1 MTTLHEEPL
10 GGHRS
15 LDEEP
20 EDSYSDSEY
29 AAEYEQERQQNKSM
43 ATRSRLTASKTMD
56 SFMDVSS
63 HSNQSY
69 LSYTS
74 SANANMKHL
83 TGLATLSMSSSTSS
97 GYGSQAVSCNNLSNE
112 DIASM
117 RSMSIDETPDF
128 DRVNSNSPPNRQ
140 ARVNPFL
147 KDMPKAKIQEQPEQQ
162 AKKLQEAF
170 THPLEQLESS
180 QNAQSDDDECAQL
193 PKNNNN
199 NLDLVNEPKPLSSQ
213 TDLEE
218 SMSQPKSKTE
228 FATDNQNGNR
238 SSDEL
243 SHSSEDLLEGDG
255 IVREELPAGK
265 VVRRKKSNTQPPSN
279 GNSINNNNNG
289 TTQAPRINH
298 RASVAKMEGLAAYLD
313 SSIMTSSTE
322 VDEESKDVELVLP
335 EWIVVGESVLIRPY
349 NTSGVIRFV
358 GTTEFQPGA
367 WIGVELDTP
376 TGKND
381 GSVKGVQYFQCKPK
395 HGMFVRSDK
404 LMLDKRG
411 KAMRAYKAA
420 EKSNSIS
427 KEMSTSMTGS
437 MTRSKSRGDSLNLSA
452 RK

>member
-1 MTTLHEEPL
+1 MY
-10 GGHRS
+10 S
-15 LDEEP
+15 L
-20 EDSYSDSEY
+20 
-29 AAEYEQERQQNKSM
+29 
-43 ATRSRLTASKTMD
+43 
-56 SFMDVSS
+56 
-63 HSNQSY
+63 
-69 LSYTS
+69 
-74 SANANMKHL
+74 
-83 TGLATLSMSSSTSS
+83 
-97 GYGSQAVSCNNLSNE
+97 
-112 DIASM
+112 
-117 RSMSIDETPDF
+117 DF

-322 VDEESKDVELVLP
+322 VDGKYLLFLF
-335 EWIVVGESVLIRPY
+335 IASVSLY
-349 NTSGVIRFV
+349 N
-358 GTTEFQPGA
+358 
-367 WIGVELDTP
+367 
-376 TGKND
+376 
-381 GSVKGVQYFQCKPK
+381 
-395 HGMFVRSDK
+395 
-404 LMLDKRG
+404 
-411 KAMRAYKAA
+411 
-420 EKSNSIS
+420 
-427 KEMSTSMTGS
+427 
-437 MTRSKSRGDSLNLSA
+437 
-452 RK
+452 